1 MDLRGRIDD
10 LLFEARVLA
19 IAARDPHT
27 PWYAKA
33 VLGVV
38 VGLAFSPIDPIPDVI
53 PVLGYRDD
61 ALLIPAGVLFAR
73 RLVPRSVMVEARR
86 TANEEDVDPGLAQY
100 VATALVVLAWVLAAY
115 LAITV
120 AASLL

>member
-1 MDLRGRIDD
+1 MDLQGRIDD

-19 IAARDPHT
+19 IAARDPGT

-53 PVLGYRDD
+53 PVLGYLDD

-73 RLVPRSVMVEARR
+73 RLVPQSVMAEARR
-86 TANEEDVDPGLAQY
+86 TANEEDVDPGLTQY
-100 VATALVVLAWVLAAY
+100 VATALVVLAWGLAAY

-120 AASLL
+120 AASLF